1 MEKASCKTCGRT
13 IAAWSDETIA
23 DAKANPDIHGDQG
36 HRVEAQGGWTHP
48 GIKDDHVPVPHDNR
62 TREWELARS
71 SKKHASFDVKRDSPW
86 TLHSGNIESVL
97 SATQQGR
104 FKGKNG

>member
-1 MEKASCKTCGRT
+1 MEKASCKTCGKT
-13 IAAWSDETIA
+13 ISAWSDETIA
-23 DAKANPDIHGDQG
+23 DAKANSDSHGDQG

-48 GIKDDHVPVPHDNR
+48 GIKDDHVPVPHDGR

-71 SKKHASFDVKRDSPW
+71 AKKHANFNHETDRPW
-86 TLHSGNIESVL
+86 KITSSTISQL